1 MLTLKE
7 VMQELQSRGSAQ
19 TIKTFARHGAPVD
32 KMFGVKV
39 SDLKVIL
46 KKIKGDQKLALQL
59 YDTGNSD
66 AMYLAG
72 LLADGSKM
80 TSKQLNDW
88 AKKAPWYMISDFTV
102 AWVTAENAKG
112 FELACKWIESRQELV
127 ASAGW
132 SALAAIAGSRDDSQL
147 NLEKYTE
154 LLERVEASIHQAKN
168 RVKYSMNSFIIAVA
182 CFVKPLH
189 KPALATAKRIGQV
202 EVDMGDTSCQVP
214 LAVDYIA
221 KTTAK
226 RGVGTK
232 RSTIKC

>member
-46 KKIKGDQKLALQL
+46 KKIKGDQKLAMQL

-88 AKKAPWYMISDFTV
+88 AKKAPWYMISDYTV
-102 AWVTAENAKG
+102 AWVATENAKG
-112 FELACKWIESRQELV
+112 FELACKWIESQQELI

-132 SALAAIAGSRDDSQL
+132 SSLTAIAGSRDDSQL
-147 NLEKYTE
+147 DLEKYAE
-154 LLERVEASIHQAKN
+154 LLERVEASIHQSKN
-168 RVKYSMNSFIIAVA
+168 RVKYSMNSFVIGVA

-189 KPALATAKRIGQV
+189 KLALATAKRIGQV

-214 LAVDYIA
+214 LAVDHIA